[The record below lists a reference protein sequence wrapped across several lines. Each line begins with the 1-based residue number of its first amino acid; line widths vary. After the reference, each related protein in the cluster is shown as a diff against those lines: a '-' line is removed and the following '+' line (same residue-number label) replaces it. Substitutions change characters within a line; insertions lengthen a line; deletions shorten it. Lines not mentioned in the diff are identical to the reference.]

1 MTKDELMAAIAE
13 RSVEEGECVLWLG
26 GSAKVP
32 HVHIQGKKTNIRML
46 LALLRGDPIVPGSF
60 FGCSCGNPK
69 CIAEEH
75 IAQRSRKQH
84 AAHFG
89 KQGAYSGPA
98 KTAKMAATK
107 RAKSKLDDE
116 KVAAIR
122 ASTKTLKEL
131 GEEFGVAS
139 SYVGYI
145 RAGKLWKNYA
155 SPFAGLGSRNA

>member
-1 MTKDELMAAIAE
+1 MTKDELMAAIAAN
-13 RSVEEGECVLWLG
+13 SVEEGDCLIWLG

-32 HVHIQGKKTNIRML
+32 HIHIQGKKMNIRML
-46 LALLRGDPIVPGSF
+46 LALLRGDPMVPGSF
-60 FGCSCGNPK
+60 FGCSCGVPK

-75 IAQRSRKQH
+75 IVQRTRKQH

-89 KQGAYSGPA
+89 AQGAYSGPV

-122 ASTKTLKEL
+122 ASDKTLKEL

-139 SYVGYI
+139 SYIGYI

-155 SPFAGLGSRNA
+155 SPFAGLGSRG